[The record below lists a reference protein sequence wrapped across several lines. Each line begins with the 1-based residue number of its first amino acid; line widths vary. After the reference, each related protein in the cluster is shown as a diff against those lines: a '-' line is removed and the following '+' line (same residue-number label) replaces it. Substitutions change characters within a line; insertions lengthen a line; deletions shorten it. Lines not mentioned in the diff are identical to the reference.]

1 MRPRKIAPLSFKR
14 TYTKKEMKTRKT
26 RSFNRWNSL
35 QSVRAA
41 LALALLV
48 GLAPA
53 ASWAQSPAEVKA
65 LAEKAYL
72 YGLQQAIF
80 TGQRWISTQNDSKD
94 NKAYEGLNRLSWVRK
109 QITPDFP
116 IVTPNATTLY
126 GTGFLDLR
134 KGPIVIDVPEITDRY
149 FSVQVMDQYGIF
161 RLIAGSPFN
170 GTKARRYLLVP
181 PGYKGKLPGSF
192 PTTDIIAWPSKTA
205 WMGVR
210 MAVKTGSD
218 EEIAVINKYQDQLT
232 VTVLS
237 DWIANGNAGIPQAD
251 RKKLNGDFAVYPRLP
266 EIAIGQVDKQTA
278 EDFFTLLHMILND
291 ESMTLMEDSL
301 AEAKMI
307 EELKAVGIGKGLDF
321 SWATLSKD
329 KQAAMEA
336 GFKAGFDKV
345 RDAVKN
351 GLIDMNGWGTMRNA
365 RGFQTGWLDRA
376 IMADVGW
383 AGPDTN
389 VSHGA
394 AFRFTDDAGKP
405 LNGTNSYTIT
415 FDIDDLPP
423 VTVFWSIP
431 IYNLEGY
438 FVANEIDRYTINSF
452 MLESGELVVKDNK
465 LVVYVQKKKPED
477 PEQAKNWLP
486 APAEGFRFAARFY
499 GPKQAIIDGS
509 YKMPEPVKVK

>member
-1 MRPRKIAPLSFKR
+1 MKKILTTTMLAMTI
-14 TYTKKEMKTRKT
+14 TYAVAAEPPEMKMST
-26 RSFNRWNSL
+26 
-35 QSVRAA
+35 
-41 LALALLV
+41 
-48 GLAPA
+48 
-53 ASWAQSPAEVKA
+53 EVQA
-65 LAEKAYL
+65 VAEKAYL
-72 YGLQQAIF
+72 YGLQQAIY
-80 TGQRWISTQNDSKD
+80 TGQRWISTQNDAKD
-94 NKAYEGLNRLSWVRK
+94 NNAFVGLNRLSWVRK
-109 QITPDFP
+109 KITPDFP

-134 KGPIVIDVPEITDRY
+134 IEPIVIEVPEITDRY

-161 RLIAGSPFN
+161 RLIVGSPFN
-170 GTKARRYLLVP
+170 GTKARKYLLVP

-192 PTTDIIAWPSKTA
+192 PTTDIIAWPSKTG

-218 EEIAVINKYQDQLT
+218 EEIAVINEYQDQ
-232 VTVLS
+232 VTATLLS
-237 DWIANGNAGIPQAD
+237 DWIANGNAGIPQTE
-251 RKKLNGDFAVYPRLP
+251 RKIVNGDFAVYPRLP
-266 EIAIGQVDKQTA
+266 EIAIGQVDKQTT
-278 EDFFTLLHMILND
+278 EDYFTLLHMILND

-301 AEAKMI
+301 AEANMI
-307 EELKAVGIGKGLDF
+307 EELKAIGIGKGLDF
-321 SWATLSKD
+321 SWATLSKE
-329 KQAAMEA
+329 KRAAMES

-365 RGFQTGWLDRA
+365 GGFQTGWLDRA

-394 AFRFTDDAGKP
+394 AFRFTDSAGQP
-405 LNGTNSYTIT
+405 LHGSNNYTIT
-415 FDIDDLPP
+415 FDMNDLPP

-438 FVANEIDRYTINSF
+438 FVPNEIERYTINSF
-452 MLESGELVVKDNK
+452 MLESGQLVVEDNK
-465 LVVYVQKKKPED
+465 LVVYVQNEKPAN

-509 YKMPEPVKVK
+509 YRMPEPVKMGTAN